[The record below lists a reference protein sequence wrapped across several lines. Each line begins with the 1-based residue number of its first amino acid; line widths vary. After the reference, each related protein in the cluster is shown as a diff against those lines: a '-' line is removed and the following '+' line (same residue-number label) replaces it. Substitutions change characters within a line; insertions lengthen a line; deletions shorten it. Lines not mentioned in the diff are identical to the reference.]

1 MKKFTKIIAALLV
14 GATFCSLIGCGGGGK
29 NDPFQDN
36 SDVKGKYN
44 ISITCQDENGEKAL
58 LQEVKAEY
66 EKLHPDVNIIIK
78 SFTQTVPAYMANYST
93 NQKKLPDV
101 LWMPDDYFA
110 TFAEGGYFMDLRP
123 FYEKDAETD
132 YSLYYESMLHAA
144 SYVGEF
150 KPTSAYSGSFAGE
163 KSDDKRYGLYFSPR
177 DYNKI
182 AIVYNKNMLKKIGV
196 SLSEIPDTSNGWTVD
211 EFIAF
216 VKKITAKI
224 DEQPAYSNY
233 RAICLTTGWEPT
245 YSTLMN
251 ALGSDGFS
259 KQDGSLNY
267 DSATN
272 KAIFDKLYD
281 NLYSDEFAISTKED
295 NFKGGT
301 VAMWVMSRPAIVG
314 LSSTMVNEDGSP
326 YYDFLAFPAKNEIT
340 GENAI
345 GAGCSGYAITKI
357 HAEDE
362 QTVNGVTKKTK
373 DLAWDLIK
381 YMITKEGQEKT
392 GKMGSIQPVLKS
404 LEENGA
410 WRTAISETL
419 NHGAFSVGEEL
430 RLTSYNRY
438 SPNVR
443 IKLRN
448 YVRGFWSNLEAKT
461 EGSPDKREELIKD
474 VLQNFNAT
482 KVLIGEDK

>member
-1 MKKFTKIIAALLV
+1 MKKTIKTLAATLAAVML
-14 GATFCSLIGCGGGGK
+14 CSVAACGG
-29 NDPFQDN
+29 NDPFKDD
-36 SDVKGKYN
+36 DVVSGKYN

-58 LQEVKAEY
+58 LEEVKREY
-66 EKLHPDVNIIIK
+66 EKLHPDVNVVIK
-78 SFTQTVPAYMANYST
+78 SFTQSVPAYMANYAT

-110 TFAEGGYFMDLRP
+110 TFAEGGYFMDLRSY
-123 FYEKDAETD
+123 YESDAETD

-144 SYVGEF
+144 SYTGEF
-150 KPTSAYSGSFAGE
+150 RPTTAYNGAYSGE
-163 KSDDKRYGLYFSPR
+163 KSDDGKYGLYFAPR

-196 SLSEIPDTSNGWTVD
+196 PLSEIPDTSEGWTVD

-224 DEQPAYSNY
+224 EEQPAYSNY

-245 YSTLMN
+245 YTTLMN
-251 ALGSDGFS
+251 ALGSDGFA
-259 KQDGSLNY
+259 KEDGSLNY
-267 DSATN
+267 DSAKN
-272 KAIFDKLYD
+272 RAIFDKLYD
-281 NLYSDEFAISTKED
+281 ELYSDEYAISTKEA

-314 LSSTMVNEDGSP
+314 LSSSMVNEDGTP
-326 YYDFLAFPAKNEIT
+326 YYDFLAFPAKNAET
-340 GENAI
+340 GKNEI
-345 GAGCSGYAITKI
+345 GAGCSGYAITKV

-373 DLAWDLIK
+373 DLAWELIK
-381 YMITKEGQEKT
+381 YMITKQGQETT

-410 WRTAISETL
+410 WRTAISDKL
-419 NHGAFSVGEEL
+419 NHAAFSVGDEL
-430 RLTSYNRY
+430 RLTSFNRY

-443 IKLRN
+443 ITLRN
-448 YVRGFWSNLEAKT
+448 YVRGFWSNLETRT
-461 EGSPDKREELIKD
+461 EGAPSKREKLIED
-474 VLQNFNAT
+474 VIKNFNSK
-482 KVLIGEDK
+482 KVLIGEGK